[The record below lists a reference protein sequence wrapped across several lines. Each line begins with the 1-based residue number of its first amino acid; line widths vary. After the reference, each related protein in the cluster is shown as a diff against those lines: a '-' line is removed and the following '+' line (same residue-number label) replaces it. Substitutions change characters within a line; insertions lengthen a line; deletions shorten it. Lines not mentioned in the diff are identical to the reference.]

1 MSIAKREKL
10 SVVYVSIFIALLFH
24 FPIMLSVF
32 GKTDFYKG
40 LFLDFILIELIY
52 QFLYQILFSC
62 LIGFIAL
69 RRVQKVFSYNLFN
82 IKMILIFILFT
93 IVFWFIGIKFQELI
107 FNNISTQD
115 VFYRRSLIR
124 SIITSA
130 LMFLTIKIL
139 QLNKQ
144 NNFRELENEKLKSSF
159 LNSKLE
165 NLKAQINP
173 HFLFNSFANL
183 SALINQ
189 NQQKATKYLSNL
201 SDVFRYSLIN
211 TDIQIIDLVD
221 ELALLD
227 SYIELYKIR
236 MQGGLSFHIDVPDAK
251 KKILHMSF
259 QPLIENVINHN
270 VISQERPLCIS
281 LIKKGNSLIFK
292 NDLNIKNKVVNS
304 NGIGL
309 TNLNER
315 YKILVGKEINIQKSE
330 KYFSVELPLI

>member
-1 MSIAKREKL
+1 M
-10 SVVYVSIFIALLFH
+10 
-24 FPIMLSVF
+24 
-32 GKTDFYKG
+32 
-40 LFLDFILIELIY
+40 
-52 QFLYQILFSC
+52 
-62 LIGFIAL
+62 
-69 RRVQKVFSYNLFN
+69 
-82 IKMILIFILFT
+82 
-93 IVFWFIGIKFQELI
+93 
-107 FNNISTQD
+107 
-115 VFYRRSLIR
+115 
-124 SIITSA
+124 
-130 LMFLTIKIL
+130 
-139 QLNKQ
+139 
-144 NNFRELENEKLKSSF
+144 
-159 LNSKLE
+159 
-165 NLKAQINP
+165 
-173 HFLFNSFANL
+173 
-183 SALINQ
+183 INQ

-259 QPLIENVINHN
+259 QPLIENVIKHN

>member
-1 MSIAKREKL
+1 MTLAKRENL

-24 FPIMLSVF
+24 IPLILSRL
-32 GKTDFYKG
+32 GERS
-40 LFLDFILIELIY
+40 FLKDPFSNFFLIELIY
-52 QFLYQILFSC
+52 QLIFQILFSC

-69 RRVQKVFSYNLFN
+69 KKVQKVFSYDLFN
-82 IKMILIFILFT
+82 IKMVLTLILLTILCWL
-93 IVFWFIGIKFQELI
+93 IVSKTQELI
-107 FNNISTQD
+107 FNNILIKD
-115 VFYRRSLIR
+115 VFYRRSFIR
-124 SIITSA
+124 IFISSA
-130 LMFLTIKIL
+130 LMLLTIKLL

-144 NNFRELENEKLKSSF
+144 NNFRELENEKLKSHF

-183 SALINQ
+183 SVLINQ
-189 NQQKATKYLSNL
+189 NQQKATKYLSSI
-201 SDVFRYSLIN
+201 SDVFRYSLSN
-211 TDIQIIDLVD
+211 TDIQIVDLVD
-221 ELALLD
+221 ELNLLN
-227 SYIELYKIR
+227 SYVELYKIR
-236 MQGGLSFHIDVPDAK
+236 MQGGLSFNIDLPDTK

-259 QPLIENVINHN
+259 QPLIENVIKHN
-270 VISQERPLCIS
+270 EISEEMPLCIY
-281 LIKKGNSLIFK
+281 LIKKGDSLIFK
-292 NDLNIKNKVVNS
+292 NDLNIKKKSINS

>member
-1 MSIAKREKL
+1 MTLAKRENL
-10 SVVYVSIFIALLFH
+10 SVVYVSILIALFFH
-24 FPIMLSVF
+24 IPLILSIF
-32 GKTDFYKG
+32 GGSDFYKDP
-40 LFLDFILIELIY
+40 FLNFILIELIY
-52 QFLYQILFSC
+52 QFFSQIFFSC
-62 LIGFIAL
+62 LIGFIVL
-69 RRVQKVFSYNLFN
+69 KKVQKVFSYDLFN
-82 IKMILIFILFT
+82 IKMILTIILLT
-93 IVFWFIGIKFQELI
+93 IVFWFIGSKIQELL
-107 FNNISTQD
+107 FDNIINKD
-115 VFYRRSLIR
+115 VFYRRSFIR
-124 SIITSA
+124 ILITSA
-130 LMFLTIKIL
+130 LMFLTIKL
-139 QLNKQ
+139 LHLNKQ

-189 NQQKATKYLSNL
+189 NQQKATKYLSSI
-201 SDVFRYSLIN
+201 SDVFRYSLTN
-211 TDIQIIDLVD
+211 TDIQIVDLVD
-221 ELALLD
+221 ELTLLD

-236 MQGGLSFHIDVPDAK
+236 MQGGLSFSIDLPDTK

-259 QPLIENVINHN
+259 QPLIENVIKHN
-270 VISQERPLCIS
+270 EISKEMPLCIY
-281 LIKKGNSLIFK
+281 LIKKGDSLIFK
-292 NDLNIKNKVVNS
+292 NDLNIKKKSINS